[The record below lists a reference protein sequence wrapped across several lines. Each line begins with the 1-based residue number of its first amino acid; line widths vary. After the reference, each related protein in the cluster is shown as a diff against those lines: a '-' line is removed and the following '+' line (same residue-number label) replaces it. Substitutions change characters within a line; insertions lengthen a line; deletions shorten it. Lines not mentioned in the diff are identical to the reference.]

1 MKGFKNFIMQGN
13 VVELAVAVVIA
24 GAFGKVVEAFVKLI
38 MDIIGKVIGG
48 QPNFDSLNAGGV
60 VYGTVITALVGF
72 LILAAAVYL
81 MVVKPYEAAQAR
93 FKKDTPAEDAPDPQV
108 ELLKEI
114 RDAVRAN
121 RA

>member
-48 QPNFDSLNAGGV
+48 QPNFDSLNAGGK
-60 VYGTVITALVGF
+60 VITALVGF
-72 LILAAAVYL
+72 LILAAAVYV

-93 FKKDTPAEDAPDPQV
+93 FKKDEPAEEAADPQV